1 MSKAATKLVNSWE
14 ANFTVQQLLT
24 KPFLEVNHYHLACV
38 KLWGA
43 KHFEYVTSITSET
56 PSRVQAQYERN
67 VQMQVQVTGLLS
79 MLGNNDTLT
88 GAACLRQNA
97 NNRTDC
103 YHVIADVVEKCLKH
117 LVKVKAELQ

>member
-1 MSKAATKLVNSWE
+1 MSDLTPKPVNSWE

-24 KPFLEVNHYHLACV
+24 KPFLDVNLYHLSCA

-88 GAACLRQNA
+88 GAACLHQNA
-97 NNRTDC
+97 ETRIEC
-103 YHVIADVVEKCLKH
+103 YHAITDVVEQCLKH